1 MSDFLS
7 RVFGI
12 NSDYNL
18 LVYEAQQ
25 EQDYNLDLENQFLD
39 PHGAPHTSVAVE
51 VGATAMADSTGDYAL
66 VESFPPPQSIHMS
79 HIKPKTKPKPRR
91 RRKVRQTT
99 VNISDNERALYLWAN
114 ITNMDQFLCDVYWY
128 YKDKGIINIVLLR
141 LVDLAILVFLI
152 SLTLFLRWGI
162 DYSVLSAGRPHT
174 FADIVITLWKM
185 PGWAKALWVGFIGYV
200 VLRLIQL
207 YMDWFKLRE
216 LRNFYRM
223 LAITDDELLTILW
236 PVVVDKLAA
245 LKNYNQL
252 TLNVPLTA
260 HDIANRIMR
269 VENYLVALISRNVI
283 DVAPRFMTRTLEWNI
298 KLCIN
303 QFMFLTTTDGNKLD
317 ERVLKEYNRNL
328 LADQLRKRFKMAAL
342 INLALCPFLVL
353 YFVLLNFFK
362 YFNEY
367 KSNPGSIVGLRQ
379 YTPYAEWLLRDYNE
393 LPHFFERRL
402 YQSMAPA
409 NRYINQFPRGFFVLN
424 AMTLINF
431 ILGAITAVLVLL
443 GLVYDNEEFLF
454 WLLELSEGRLA
465 LFWILV
471 LGTVWAVTAS
481 SLGKDDAGESPVYDP
496 EAALQYVAQYTH
508 YLPARWQG
516 RLHTQEVKNE
526 FCQLYNL
533 KIIVI
538 AWEILS
544 IVVLPILLWFRLS
557 AQLGAIVDFFRDYSV
572 HVDHLGY
579 ICYYAMYDFDD
590 DGKARAPATGDDK
603 MMKLYM
609 YFLEQYR
616 PEAAAQ
622 QPGAHS
628 PRGSASAAPPPS
640 RSRAAAPQAVDLLY
654 LLYTVHYDFDDN
666 GAGTSSAMPSAS
678 AAAAATTAAA
688 PHHLGVLGMINQF
701 YKQLR

>member
-25 EQDYNLDLENQFLD
+25 EQDYDLDLESQFLD
-39 PHGAPHTSVAVE
+39 PQRAAQPLVAVE
-51 VGATAMADSTGDYAL
+51 VGATAMGDSTGDYAML
-66 VESFPPPQSIHMS
+66 ESFDPPHQSIHMS
-79 HIKPKTKPKPRR
+79 HIKPKAKPKPRR
-91 RRKVRQTT
+91 KRKVRQTA

-114 ITNMDQFLCDVYWY
+114 VTNMDQFLCDVYWY
-128 YKDKGIINIVLLR
+128 YKDKGVTNIVLLR

-162 DYSVLSAGRPHT
+162 DYSVLSEGRPHT
-174 FADIVITLWKM
+174 LADIVIAQWHM
-185 PGWAKALWVGFIGYV
+185 PGWAKVLWTGFIAYV
-200 VLRLIQL
+200 GLRLIQL

-223 LAITDDELLTILW
+223 LAISDDELLTILW
-236 PVVVDKLAA
+236 PVVVEKLAA

-409 NRYINQFPRGFFVLN
+409 NRYINQFPRGFLVLN
-424 AMTLINF
+424 AMTLVNF

-465 LFWILV
+465 LFWISV
-471 LGTVWAVTAS
+471 LGTVWAVTAT
-481 SLGKDDAGESPVYDP
+481 SLGKDDAGEQPVYDP

-508 YLPARWQG
+508 YLPHRWQG

-557 AQLGAIVDFFRDYSV
+557 AQLGAIVDFFRDYLV

-579 ICYYAMYDFDD
+579 ICYYAMYNFDD
-590 DGKARAPATGDDK
+590 DGKARRAATGDDK

-609 YFLEQYR
+609 YFVDQYR
-616 PEAAAQ
+616 PEHQA
-622 QPGAHS
+622 P
-628 PRGSASAAPPPS
+628 AAPPAAPS
-640 RSRAAAPQAVDLLY
+640 NAGATPVATGRSRAAPVDLLY
-654 LLYTVHYDFDDN
+654 LLYTVHYDFDDADPN
-666 GAGTSSAMPSAS
+666 
-678 AAAAATTAAA
+678 AATTAAA
-688 PHHLGVLGMINQF
+688 PAPGAPLGVLGMINQF
-701 YKQLR
+701 YKHLR